1 MKRKSS
7 TEDDN
12 AIGRA
17 LLWAAVMRL
26 DRRIAMKI
34 LSVAIR
40 ERNRKITTPMKYH
53 WTDGS
58 EFRMSKFLQI
68 KLHLACA
75 IRGASIRFHIVGML
89 RTIFASC

>member
-12 AIGRA
+12 AIGRT

-26 DRRIAMKI
+26 DRRIAMNI

-40 ERNRKITTPMKYH
+40 ERNRK
-53 WTDGS
+53 S
-58 EFRMSKFLQI
+58 QLQ
-68 KLHLACA
+68 
-75 IRGASIRFHIVGML
+75 
-89 RTIFASC
+89 

>member
-1 MKRKSS
+1 MELNNNRSAMKQKSS

-12 AIGRA
+12 AIGCA

-40 ERNRKITTPMKYH
+40 KHDCKTQ
-53 WTDGS
+53 
-58 EFRMSKFLQI
+58 LQ
-68 KLHLACA
+68 
-75 IRGASIRFHIVGML
+75 
-89 RTIFASC
+89 